1 MIIWGKD
8 DPKDD
13 CGKFE
18 KNEKELKDL
27 RNTIE
32 SMKIFLNTNTI
43 NKIENKEKHF
53 WNKHDGKAINDV
65 LKT

>member
-32 SMKIFLNTNTI
+32 SMNILKIPIQST
-43 NKIENKEKHF
+43 K
-53 WNKHDGKAINDV
+53 
-65 LKT
+65 